1 MGTDTNVKTEEP
13 YDKRHAKV
21 MAREAGTPQR
31 ALLEPPTSWPDKGTI
46 VFENV
51 CARYRPELDLVLD
64 GISFTVEAR
73 QKIGVVG
80 RTGSGKSS
88 MMLTLFRILEL
99 ERGSIAIDGIDISRV
114 GLRQLRRK
122 PVALADFSS
131 TKSLTSFAVR
141 RIHRDA
147 APGPDDLLR
156 LDQAEPR

>member
-1 MGTDTNVKTEEP
+1 MKTEEP

-73 QKIGVVG
+73 QPFPSVV
-80 RTGSGKSS
+80 
-88 MMLTLFRILEL
+88 LE
-99 ERGSIAIDGIDISRV
+99 GAAVVSPVVSH
-114 GLRQLRRK
+114 RQDYR
-122 PVALADFSS
+122 
-131 TKSLTSFAVR
+131 
-141 RIHRDA
+141 
-147 APGPDDLLR
+147 LR
-156 LDQAEPR
+156 LNIADRGAHP